1 MIISSGLAQFI
12 RAVLFSLGGLLL
24 PLAALASPIAFPIER
39 NVLKDFGAFSLTEV
53 QLAAKV
59 PRSHGAVTRT
69 VVSYKSDE
77 KPGTI
82 IISNADR
89 TLHVVQDG
97 NTALRYSISVGRDGF
112 LWTGVTHVG
121 RKAEWP
127 GWRPP
132 SAMRQRDPTLPEY
145 VPPGPFNPLGARAL
159 YLFDGGSDTLFRIH
173 GTNSAET
180 VGGYETSGC
189 FRLSNADVMEL
200 YDNIEI
206 GTKVIVY

>member
-1 MIISSGLAQFI
+1 MTVLIGFARCFWV
-12 RAVLFSLGGLLL
+12 VLFALAVSLVPHETSATPATFPMGR
-24 PLAALASPIAFPIER
+24 AALS
-39 NVLKDFGAFSLTEV
+39 DFGTFTLTEV

-59 PRSHGAVTRT
+59 PRSHGVVTRA
-69 VVSYKSDE
+69 VVSYASDE

-89 TLHVVQDG
+89 TLHVIQG
-97 NTALRYSISVGRDGF
+97 NNTALRYSISVGRDGF

-121 RKAEWP
+121 RKSEWP

-132 SAMRQRDPTLPEY
+132 AAMRQRDPNLPEY

-159 YLFDGGSDTLFRIH
+159 YLFDGEQDTLFRIH

-200 YDNIEI
+200 YDNIRI